1 MKADFVSWYLVVV
14 VFMFAFFDSA
24 GQNYSLDVRNEIK
37 EDKSVDFF
45 FEKYDFGS
53 FFLNL
58 TFNQLENASPVSFKG
73 ILVSTKGKLLNI
85 RPINP
90 DRSIGFSYRYTFIR
104 GQLNPEFDAGF
115 VYLLPVSKGKTV
127 KVQHHINLNARY
139 FGSVEPKNW
148 ISFQFNVDAGDTVF
162 SARKGLVVEVKD
174 GFDPDP
180 SSSVSFSSKSNF
192 ILIEHDDGTLARYD
206 VLKKGSRMVMSG
218 QTVYPHTPLALAG
231 TYDEESNTQ
240 IRFLVYYLIEE
251 NLEKPEMSGLASR
264 KNFYAFINPVF
275 HTGKGDSCLKAQQN
289 YTADYNYEHITK
301 ELGKREKKKLITQKL
316 SAKP

>member
-1 MKADFVSWYLVVV
+1 MKA
-14 VFMFAFFDSA
+14 AFFSLYPIVFLVFVCLNSQA
-24 GQNYSLDVRNEIK
+24 QNYSLQITSELK
-37 EDKSVDFF
+37 EDKSVDFL
-45 FEKYDFGS
+45 FEKNNFGS

-58 TFNQLENASPVSFKG
+58 TFNQLENAPPASFKG
-73 ILVSTKGKLLNI
+73 TLVSTKGKLLNI

-90 DRSIGFSYRYTFIR
+90 DRPIGFSYSYTFIR
-104 GQLNPEFDAGF
+104 GQLNPKFDAGF
-115 VYLLPVSKGKTV
+115 VYLLPVSKGKSV

-162 SARKGLVVEVKD
+162 SARKGLVVEIKD
-174 GFDPDP
+174 SFDPDP
-180 SSSVSFSSKSNF
+180 SASVSFSSKSNF

-206 VLKKGSRMVMSG
+206 VLKKGSRMVMPG
-218 QTVYPHTPLALAG
+218 QIVYPHTPLALAG

-251 NLEKPEMSGLASR
+251 NLEKPEKSGLASR

-275 HTGKGDSCLKAQQN
+275 HTGRGDSCLRAQQN
-289 YTADYNYEHITK
+289 YTADYKDEHITI